1 MHAIDACSSTHAHT
15 HNYNIKRMKTMFI
28 SSNTNRG
35 GRNKVYLFSYK
46 LQKFRTVGTG
56 KENQHVRMITT
67 EQKK

>member
-1 MHAIDACSSTHAHT
+1 MLSTPAAA
-15 HNYNIKRMKTMFI
+15 HNYNNKRMKTMFI
-28 SSNTNRG
+28 SLNTNRG

>member
-15 HNYNIKRMKTMFI
+15 YTTTTTRECKQCLYHQTK
-28 SSNTNRG
+28 RG

-56 KENQHVRMITT
+56 KENQHVRMVTT